1 MCAKLRTLPKKQKNL
16 IRRFSNRNNRN
27 FWQKDIDKG
36 PLMNMRGGSILL
48 LHNKVSGGV
57 QYSQI
62 MISSFFDRFYVMP
75 PLTNGVHYTRKN
87 PECVRCVDLEKTFN
101 CALAKAVRQHL
112 HRLGLKGTGCRAVFS
127 TEAPIKSAVYDP
139 ETMGGNKRSVL
150 GTSSCMP
157 TVFGCH
163 CAAEV
168 LRRITENS

>member
-1 MCAKLRTLPKKQKNL
+1 
-16 IRRFSNRNNRN
+16 
-27 FWQKDIDKG
+27 
-36 PLMNMRGGSILL
+36 MNMRGGSMLL

-139 ETMGGNKRSVL
+139 ETMSGNKRSVL